1 MKKSILII
9 FLALLTTVSF
19 AQLSFGPKLGVNI
32 SKLSTDFD
40 EDLDAVMDATK
51 AGVQLGAYVR
61 VGSKVYVQPELL
73 FSIRGGQTG
82 YYNQAKELVQGDYK
96 MSAIDIPVLVGVK
109 ALNLPLVKV
118 RAYAGPVAS
127 FVISKN
133 FSVNDVEQSIN
144 DLNPKDAVWSA
155 TLGAG
160 VDVLM
165 LTFDVRY
172 EMGLNNISG
181 LDGTT
186 LKNNMFNVSV
196 GWKIF

>member
-9 FLALLTTVSF
+9 VLAFIASVGF

-40 EDLDAVMDATK
+40 IPSTEILDATK

-61 VGSKVYVQPELL
+61 VGTKVYVQPELL

-82 YYNQAKELVQGDYK
+82 YLDEAEKLIKGDYK

-109 ALNLPLVKV
+109 AINLPLVKV

-133 FSVNDVEQSIN
+133 FSINDVEQSID

-155 TLGAG
+155 TIGAG

-165 LTFDVRY
+165 LTLDVRY
-172 EMGLNNISG
+172 ELGLNNLSG

-186 LKNNMFNVSV
+186 LKNNMFNVSL